1 MPNGKRKKKCH
12 LFQHTLLVYGILKLR
27 SKLHYI
33 SMVVDIPILDGKPGY
48 KQEGIRNYKTFFH
61 EDHSFP
67 EAENNSKEDKTRQ
80 SDKPLCNERRLC
92 RVAFLP
98 IHDVVWND

>member
-1 MPNGKRKKKCH
+1 
-12 LFQHTLLVYGILKLR
+12 
-27 SKLHYI
+27 
-33 SMVVDIPILDGKPGY
+33 MVVDIPILDGKPGH

-80 SDKPLCNERRLC
+80 DKVTNLFAMRDGCAEWL
-92 RVAFLP
+92 FYQYMMWFGMIDY
-98 IHDVVWND
+98 IHKNAVMCHVRSRYDQNITQSTVQQLLVT